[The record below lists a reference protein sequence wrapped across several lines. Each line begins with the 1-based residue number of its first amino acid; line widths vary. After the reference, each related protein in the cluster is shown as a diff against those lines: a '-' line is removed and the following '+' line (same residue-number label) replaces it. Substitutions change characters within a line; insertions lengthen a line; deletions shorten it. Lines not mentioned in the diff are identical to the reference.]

1 MLVVSI
7 LSLAFRGLEFG
18 IDFTGGTL
26 VEVGYPR
33 AVELEPVRATLQG
46 AGFEGAVVQHFG
58 TAQDVLIRIAPR
70 DDVERSE
77 LSNRALD
84 ALRARDSAVEL
95 RRVEF
100 VGPQV
105 GEELTEQGGL
115 AMLIALGAIFL
126 YVMFRFEW
134 KFSAGAVAALFHDV
148 TITLGIFSVLG
159 LDFDLTVLAAILAVI
174 GYSLNDTIV
183 VFDRIRENFRRMRRG
198 TSESI
203 INRSLN
209 QTLSR
214 TLMTSLTT
222 LLVLVRALLPR
233 RRADPRVRHR
243 PHHRGGHRH
252 VFVDLRG
259 QHLHPLA
266 RGAEGGS
273 DAGAEGGRRGARR
286 PAVKDVG
293 SRADGSRS
301 RIGRFRYNRPMC
313 RGIRADVPGGG
324 VPGRTN
330 RLGSDVRSAPASNL
344 TSRLRR

>member
-1 MLVVSI
+1 MELIRQGLDLDFMSRRRIAVLFSAAMLAVSI
-7 LSLAFRGLEFG
+7 LSLAIRGLEFG

-26 VEVGYPR
+26 VEVGYPS
-33 AVELEPVRATLQG
+33 AVDLEPVRATLDR

-58 TAQDVLIRIAPR
+58 TAQDVLVRLAPR
-70 DDVERSE
+70 DDVDKAE
-77 LSNRALD
+77 LSNRAFD
-84 ALRARDSAVEL
+84 ALRARDPAVDL

-148 TITLGIFSVLG
+148 LITLGVFSVLG
-159 LDFDLTVLAAILAVI
+159 LSFDLTVLAAVLAVI

-198 TSESI
+198 TPVSI
-203 INRSLN
+203 VNRSLN

-222 LLVLVRALLPR
+222 LLVLIALFFLGGELIHGFATTLIIGVVIGTYSSIYVASSLTLRLGVQKADLMPVRKE
-233 RRADPRVRHR
+233 
-243 PHHRGGHRH
+243 
-252 VFVDLRG
+252 
-259 QHLHPLA
+259 
-266 RGAEGGS
+266 GAEL
-273 DAGAEGGRRGARR
+273 DAQ
-286 PAVKDVG
+286 P
-293 SRADGSRS
+293 
-301 RIGRFRYNRPMC
+301 
-313 RGIRADVPGGG
+313 
-324 VPGRTN
+324 
-330 RLGSDVRSAPASNL
+330 
-344 TSRLRR
+344 

>member
-1 MLVVSI
+1 MELIRQGLDLDFMSRRRLAVMCSAAMLTVSI
-7 LSLAFRGLEFG
+7 LSLAIRGLEFG

-33 AVELEPVRATLQG
+33 AVALEPVRATLDR

-70 DDVERSE
+70 DDMDKAE

-84 ALRARDSAVEL
+84 ALRAGDPAVEL

-148 TITLGIFSVLG
+148 LITLGIFSVLG
-159 LDFDLTVLAAILAVI
+159 LDFDLTVLAAVLAVI

-198 TSESI
+198 TPESI

-222 LLVLVRALLPR
+222 LLVLIALFVLGGELIHGFATALIIGVLIGTYSSIYVASTCTLR
-233 RRADPRVRHR
+233 LGVQKADLMPV
-243 PHHRGGHRH
+243 
-252 VFVDLRG
+252 
-259 QHLHPLA
+259 QKE
-266 RGAEGGS
+266 GAEGI
-273 DAGAEGGRRGARR
+273 DAR
-286 PAVKDVG
+286 P
-293 SRADGSRS
+293 
-301 RIGRFRYNRPMC
+301 
-313 RGIRADVPGGG
+313 
-324 VPGRTN
+324 
-330 RLGSDVRSAPASNL
+330 
-344 TSRLRR
+344 